1 MRNRRGIDPTEL
13 ARRYPWIV
21 IIMVIILLMGVAVYL
36 VVRLRSR
43 VDGPQPIA
51 TTKPSGPIAGLP
63 EMTVKPKP
71 VNEPFKGCPP
81 EGDGGDPVLN
91 RLKNRIDE
99 SNYIAVPFDAIEQ
112 LQWPTGVERRKRAN
126 WSASD
131 STAVALYE
139 GIPVAVE
146 GYVAGSRQEGPES
159 PNCHGA
165 DAEFRDFHIWLT
177 KTAGEDRKQSIVVE
191 VTPPVRARHP
201 NWRTDLLGQ
210 IARKDQRV
218 RISGWLMLD
227 PEHPDQV
234 GKTRGTIW
242 ELHPV
247 MKIETFDGS
256 QWTNIDVLR

>member
-1 MRNRRGIDPTEL
+1 L
-13 ARRYPWIV
+13 ARRYPWLAV
-21 IIMVIILLMGVAVYL
+21 IAFTLLLIIGGAYL

-43 VDGPQPIA
+43 IVSRGPAA
-51 TTKPSGPIAGLP
+51 TNTRASEPAAAGLP
-63 EMTVKPKP
+63 EMPVKPQP
-71 VNEPFKGCPP
+71 VNAAFRGCPP
-81 EGDGGDPVLN
+81 EGDGGDPALN

-99 SNYIAVPFDAIEQ
+99 GNYMTTAFDAIAQ
-112 LQWPTGVERRKRAN
+112 LQWPKAVERRNRAK

-131 STAVALYE
+131 RDAVARYE
-139 GIPVAVE
+139 GIPVSVE
-146 GYVAGSRQEGPES
+146 GYLAASRLEGPES

-177 KTAGEDRKQSIVVE
+177 KTAGDDRQGSIVVE
-191 VTPPVRARHP
+191 TTPPVRDKHP

-218 RISGWLMLD
+218 RISGWLLLD

-242 ELHPV
+242 EVHPV
-247 MKIETFDGS
+247 MKIEVLDGDS
-256 QWTNIDVLR
+256 WTNIDALR